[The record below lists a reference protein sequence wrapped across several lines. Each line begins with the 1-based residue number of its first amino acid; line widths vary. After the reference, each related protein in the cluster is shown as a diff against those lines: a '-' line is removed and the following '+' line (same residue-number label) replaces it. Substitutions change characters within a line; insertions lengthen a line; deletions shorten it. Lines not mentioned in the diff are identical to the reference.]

1 MISYNC
7 AIRWEDLITQLLE
20 LTSAID
26 CLNNLIS
33 KQGFKNSL

>member
-26 CLNNLIS
+26 CL
-33 KQGFKNSL
+33 